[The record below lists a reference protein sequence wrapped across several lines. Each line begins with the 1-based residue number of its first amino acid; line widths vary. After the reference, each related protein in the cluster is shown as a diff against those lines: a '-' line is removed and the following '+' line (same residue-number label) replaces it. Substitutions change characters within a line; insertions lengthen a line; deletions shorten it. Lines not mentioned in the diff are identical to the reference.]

1 VNDTGKKETT
11 YVNTNMVVR
20 LEVNGQLYEK
30 AVPCSTT
37 LLEFLREELSLT
49 GTKKGCDL
57 GECGCCTV
65 LIDGAPMLSCMTL
78 AAEAQGKAVETI
90 EGIADGNHLHPVQKA
105 MVEEGAIQCGF
116 CTPAMVINGVHLVES
131 IAAPTDHD
139 IKSCIS
145 ATICRCTG
153 YTKIE
158 KAMRC
163 AVDEC
168 RSGDKAVRRDHNPQ
182 EVMRSSGYQLVGKPV
197 PQIASREKVTGKALY
212 TDDIRLPNSLHIK
225 ILRSPHASAKI
236 RSIDITRAKE
246 LQGVRGIVTGK
257 DFRHTFGVLPISKDE
272 PAIAKDRVRYIGEPV
287 AAVAA
292 ESEAIASLAVS
303 LIDID
308 YETTEACFDM
318 KKALETTPA
327 PIHPELKR
335 ENNLHK
341 HVVQEFGDLKKGFS
355 EAAVTVQEKFEFA
368 SVTHAFTEPH
378 ATQVEIDGEGNLT
391 VYSSTQVPHYL
402 QLALSEVL
410 EIPAHKV
417 RVIKPHLGGGFGGKS
432 DPFPHEMIAA
442 RLAQIT
448 GRNTRICFTREE
460 VFLSHHGRHPTE
472 ITMQM
477 GFHPDKGITAL
488 NADILIDG
496 GAYGSFGIVTTYYNG
511 VLLQGPYPV
520 PNFRFECN
528 RVYTNKPM
536 CGAMR
541 GHGGVNPRFASESLF
556 DMACVEAG
564 IDPCQTRIEL
574 IHKENTLT
582 VNEFRI
588 TSVGLKRGLEEA
600 MQRSGWKDKY
610 GQLPYGKGIGV
621 ACGFFISGSALPIHW
636 DQMPSSTVML
646 TIDRDGGVTVYSG
659 AADLGQGSDTV
670 LALMAA
676 EVLGLPL
683 DRIKIISADTKLTPV
698 DLGSYSSR
706 VTFMAGNAARN
717 AAIRMRR
724 LLIESACKLLKIDIP
739 PYPEVGE
746 PESFFRQGGRKP
758 DYASSYLGPNPDYQ
772 DDFSFINGK
781 VFLKNDY
788 RVLDLQ
794 DVVEAALR
802 EHGILQTS
810 GVYESPK
817 LGGKFKGAGAGLSP
831 SYSFTAFITEVTV
844 DPETGKVSVD
854 KTTCAHDCGFQ
865 INPLAVEGQ
874 IEGSIHMALGQ
885 ALMEEVIHHD
895 GAVQN
900 PSFLEYKI
908 PSAFDQP
915 VIDIVP
921 TPSDESEGPFGAKEA
936 GEGVLAPF
944 IPSIANA
951 IYDAVGVRL
960 KQVPMKPDRVLAAIK
975 EKRKHEGVN
984 L

>member
-1 VNDTGKKETT
+1 MIDREQISTEERI
-11 YVNTNMVVR
+11 VVR
-20 LEVNGQLYEK
+20 LAVNGLLHEK
-30 AVPCSTT
+30 IIPCSMT
-37 LLEFLREELSLT
+37 LLEFLREELALT

-65 LIDGAPMLSCMTL
+65 LVDGVPIVSCMTL
-78 AAEAQGKAVETI
+78 AVEAQGKFITTI
-90 EGIADGNHLHPVQKA
+90 EGIADGNQLHPVQEA
-105 MVEEGAIQCGF
+105 MVEEGAIQCGY

-131 IAAPTDHD
+131 NPSPTEEE
-139 IKSCIS
+139 IKTCIS

-158 KAMRC
+158 NAMKR
-163 AVDEC
+163 AVAAC
-168 RSGDKAVRRDHNPQ
+168 RSGGSVGRCDQGIQDDGQASHYRV
-182 EVMRSSGYQLVGKPV
+182 VGKSV
-197 PQIASREKVTGKALY
+197 PQISSREKVTGKALY
-212 TDDIRLPNSLHIK
+212 TDDIRLLNPLFVK
-225 ILRSPHASAKI
+225 ILRSPHASANI
-236 RSIDITRAKE
+236 RSVNVSKARDLK
-246 LQGVRGIVTGK
+246 GVCGIVTGD
-257 DFRHTFGVLPISKDE
+257 DFKYTFGVLPTSKDE
-272 PAIAKDRVRYIGEPV
+272 PAVAKDRVRYVGEPV

-292 ESEAIASLAVS
+292 ESEAIATLAIT
-303 LIDID
+303 LIEIE
-308 YETTEACFDM
+308 YEVTEACLDM
-318 KKALETTPA
+318 QRALKNTAT

-335 ENNLHK
+335 KNNLHK
-341 HVVQEFGDLKKGFS
+341 HVLQEFGDLERGFA
-355 EAAVTVQEKFEFA
+355 EAAVSVENKFEFA

-378 ATQVEIDGEGNLT
+378 ATQVEIDPNGDLT
-391 VYSSTQVPHYL
+391 VFSATQVPHYL
-402 QLALSEVL
+402 HLALSEVL
-410 EIPAHKV
+410 EIPAHKI

-448 GRNTRICFTREE
+448 GRNTRLRFTREE
-460 VFLSHHGRHPTE
+460 VFFSHHGRHPTE
-472 ITMQM
+472 IKMRM
-477 GFHPDKGITAL
+477 GFHPEKGVTAL

-496 GAYGSFGIVTTYYNG
+496 GAYGSFGVVTTYYNG

-556 DMACVEAG
+556 DMACVAAG
-564 IDPCQTRIEL
+564 VDPCQTRIDL
-574 IHKENTLT
+574 IHRENTLT

-588 TSVGLKRGLEEA
+588 TSVGLKRGLETA
-600 MQRSGWKDKY
+600 IKRSGWTEKY
-610 GQLPYGKGIGV
+610 GKLPYGKGIGV

-636 DQMPSSTVML
+636 DGMPSSTVRL

-659 AADLGQGSDTV
+659 AADIGQGSDTI
-670 LALMAA
+670 LAMMAA
-676 EVLGLPL
+676 EVLGLSM
-683 DRIKIISADTKLTPV
+683 DYIRVISADTRTTPV

-724 LLIESACKLLKIDIP
+724 LLIETACKMLDVTIP
-739 PYPEVGE
+739 PYPEVAE
-746 PESFFRQGGRKP
+746 AESFFRQGGRSP
-758 DYASSYLGPNPDYQ
+758 DYANSFLGPNPDYR
-772 DDFSFINGK
+772 DDFIFADGTIRHDG
-781 VFLKNDY
+781 DE
-788 RVLDLQ
+788 RVLNYHA
-794 DVVEAALR
+794 VVEKSLQH
-802 EHGILQTS
+802 HGVLQTT
-810 GVYESPK
+810 GIYESPK

-831 SYSFTAFITEVTV
+831 SYSFTGFITEVTV
-844 DPETGKVSVD
+844 DPETGRVSVD
-854 KTTCAHDCGFQ
+854 KATCAHDCGFP

-874 IEGSIHMALGQ
+874 IEGSIHMGLGQ
-885 ALMEEVIHHD
+885 ALMEEVLYTN

-915 VIDIVP
+915 EIDIVP

-944 IPSIANA
+944 IPSVANA
-951 IYDAVGVRL
+951 IYDAVGIRL
-960 KQVPMKPDRVLAAIK
+960 TQLPMRPDRVLAALREQKRTK
-975 EKRKHEGVN
+975 E
-984 L
+984 